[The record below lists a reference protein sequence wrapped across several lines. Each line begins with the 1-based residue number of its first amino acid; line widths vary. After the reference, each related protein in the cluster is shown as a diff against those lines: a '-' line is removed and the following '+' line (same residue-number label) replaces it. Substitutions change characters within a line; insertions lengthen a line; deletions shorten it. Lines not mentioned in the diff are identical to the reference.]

1 MRKTIA
7 IIIALVFIFLDFP
20 LTISEEIKEYPLIVL
35 AVKFSNRPNIHDYSW
50 VKSQLFDNDNQSLN
64 DYYWQCSTGRT
75 KVVPGEF
82 GGLKWYE
89 AKKPLEYY
97 AEDTER
103 AFDIRARELLV
114 EALTKAMDDGLKPED
129 YQIYDKDW
137 DATYSQTCIIV
148 TGDQEGYQNFP
159 RSDAFWPHASAIELE
174 YKGKSYLFRYFLA
187 CEGLEKN
194 SVDLNL
200 AWTAAHEYGHVMGLW
215 DLYDYGCGGPFGNHC
230 TFPCTYYDIMVARH
244 KGQGMLGYHR
254 ERLGY
259 IEPFV
264 VEKSGEYTI
273 KPINTNDDKSYLKIP
288 IPGTMEYMAV
298 EYRKRI
304 GIDAFWSGIPSEGV
318 LMYRVSDDPRY
329 GGNEINSGE
338 DGYYL
343 LELLNPGKTK
353 WHEKACYSMES
364 GITTASVKTSP
375 STLPYNSNYTGTVKI
390 DVVSKMGDEIT
401 VRVTISPRERISF
414 IMESNRIFVGKLHKT
429 NIKVTAVNKGAD
441 PTSIKGVNC
450 QLSGSTTIQTEKPT
464 ELEVSFDIP
473 DDKLPKTFEES
484 SMTFESENEYH
495 KVQTYFINIA
505 YSLDSNKDG
514 TVSTQEVE
522 EVGRAVGR
530 PKKTGQDFD
539 FNGNGS
545 VDIIDLMI
553 AAKYIGYRR
562 E

>member
-1 MRKTIA
+1 MRKTFA
-7 IIIALVFIFLDFP
+7 IILALVFIFSNFT
-20 LTISEEIKEYPLIVL
+20 LTHSEEIKEYPLIVL
-35 AVKFSNRPNIHDYSW
+35 SVKFSNRPNLHDYSW
-50 VKSQLFDNDNQSLN
+50 VQNQLFGNDNQSLN
-64 DYYWQCSTGRT
+64 DFFWQCSTGRT
-75 KVVPGEF
+75 RVVSGKY

-89 AKKPLEYY
+89 AKKSLEYY
-97 AEDTER
+97 AEDTEK

-129 YQIYDKDW
+129 YQIYNKDW
-137 DATYSQTCIIV
+137 DATYSQACIIV

-159 RSDAFWPHASAIELE
+159 RSDAFWPHASAIEVE

-273 KPINTNDDKSYLKIP
+273 KPINTNDGKSYLKIP
-288 IPGTMEYMAV
+288 IPGTQEYMAV
-298 EYRKRI
+298 EYRKRV
-304 GIDAFWSGIPSEGV
+304 GIDNFWSGIPSEGV

-329 GGNEINSGE
+329 GGNDINSGE

-364 GITTASVKTSP
+364 GITTASAKTAP

-390 DVVSKMGDEIT
+390 EVVSKMGDEIT

-429 NIKVTAVNKGAD
+429 SIKVTAVNKGTES
-441 PTSIKGVNC
+441 TSIKGVNC
-450 QLSGSTTIQTEKPT
+450 QLKEPATIQTEKPA

-473 DDKLPKTFEES
+473 DNKFPKTFEES
-484 SMTFESENEYH
+484 SMIFESENEYH
-495 KVQTYFINIA
+495 KVQTYLINIA
-505 YSLDSNKDG
+505 YSLDADKDG
-514 TVSTQEVE
+514 TVSAQEVE

-545 VDIIDLMI
+545 VDVGDLMI
-553 AAKYIGYRR
+553 AAKYIGYRQ